1 LKIYILGICG
11 TFMAGLAQLA
21 RESGYVVAG
30 SDANVYPPMSTQLE
44 RIGIE
49 LDNGYDAKA
58 LPEDCDVYIVG
69 NAITRGNPQFEKILE
84 LGLRYTSGPQWLY
97 EAILCKRW
105 VLAVAGTHGK
115 TTASSMLAWI
125 LEDAGLDPGYLIGGI
140 SQNFAQSAR
149 LGSDPFFVIE
159 ADEYDSALF
168 DKRSKFIHYHPRT
181 LILNNLEFD
190 HADIFD
196 DLDAIKRQFHHLV
209 RTLPASALI
218 VVRQD
223 DDALRDVLNMGCWS
237 EQLGFSESD
246 STASFFLDAHNVLH
260 HDGRDYPLQMAQK
273 GQFNALN
280 ATAAI
285 VAARHA
291 GVTVEIAIDAMS
303 RFAGV
308 KRRQE
313 VIAEI
318 NGVRIIDD
326 FAHHPTAIALTL
338 EALKSNDG
346 GRLIAVLDIRS
357 NTMKMG
363 IHGDQLGRSF
373 AAADLVLLCENP
385 DLQWD
390 LAKMA
395 ETASTI
401 VEVKNDT
408 QQIIDH
414 LLQTCRHGD
423 QIVIM
428 SNGGFDNIHQ
438 RLIQALQD

>member
-1 LKIYILGICG
+1 VKIYILGICG
-11 TFMAGLAQLA
+11 SFMAGLAQLA
-21 RESGYVVAG
+21 RESGHDVAG

-49 LDNGYDAKA
+49 LDNGYDADA
-58 LPEDCDVYIVG
+58 LPEDRDVYIIG
-69 NAITRGNPQFEKILE
+69 NAISRGNPQFEKILE

-140 SQNFAQSAR
+140 SQNFPQSAR
-149 LGSDPFFVIE
+149 LGSAPFFVIE

-218 VVRQD
+218 VVRED
-223 DDALRDVLNMGCWS
+223 DEALRDVLQMGCWS
-237 EQLGFSESD
+237 EQLGFSQCNRNTD
-246 STASFFLDAHNVLH
+246 FFLDAQNVLH
-260 HDGRDYPLQMAQK
+260 HGGRDYPLKLVQK

-291 GVTVEIAIDAMS
+291 GVAIETAIDTMT

-318 NGVRIIDD
+318 DGVRIIDD

-338 EALKSNDG
+338 EALKENDD
-346 GRLIAVLDIRS
+346 GRLIAILDIRS

-401 VEVKNDT
+401 VEVKSDT
-408 QQIIDH
+408 QQIIEY
-414 LLQTCRHGD
+414 LLRTIRRGD

-438 RLIQALQD
+438 RLIQALQH

>member
-1 LKIYILGICG
+1 MIALHPDLRIPLAIQIWNLAVLSLIFKRSFEISTHLSAMISFSLLYYLSIHRVLAFLLKIYILGICG

-21 RESGYVVAG
+21 RESGHEVAG

-49 LDNGYDAKA
+49 LDNGYDANT
-58 LPEDCDVYIVG
+58 LPEDCDVYVVG

-97 EAILCKRW
+97 EAILRKRW

-140 SQNFAQSAR
+140 SQNFTQSAR

-218 VVRQD
+218 VVKQD
-223 DDALRDVLNMGCWS
+223 DEALREVLQMGCWS
-237 EQLGFSESD
+237 EQLGFSERAS
-246 STASFFLDAHNVLH
+246 STAEFFLDAHNVLH
-260 HDGRDYPLQMAQK
+260 HDDRDYPLQLDRQK

-285 VAARHA
+285 AAARHA
-291 GVTVEIAIDAMS
+291 GVAIEMPLS
-303 RFAGV
+303 T
-308 KRRQE
+308 
-313 VIAEI
+313 
-318 NGVRIIDD
+318 
-326 FAHHPTAIALTL
+326 P
-338 EALKSNDG
+338 
-346 GRLIAVLDIRS
+346 
-357 NTMKMG
+357 
-363 IHGDQLGRSF
+363 
-373 AAADLVLLCENP
+373 C
-385 DLQWD
+385 
-390 LAKMA
+390 LA
-395 ETASTI
+395 SP
-401 VEVKNDT
+401 
-408 QQIIDH
+408 
-414 LLQTCRHGD
+414 G
-423 QIVIM
+423 
-428 SNGGFDNIHQ
+428 
-438 RLIQALQD
+438 

>member
-1 LKIYILGICG
+1 MKLYILGICG

-21 RESGYVVAG
+21 RESGHEVAG

-44 RIGIE
+44 RLGIE
-49 LDNGYDAKA
+49 LDNGYDAGA
-58 LPEDCDVYIVG
+58 LPEDYDVYIVG

-115 TTASSMLAWI
+115 TTVSSMLAWI

-140 SQNFAQSAR
+140 SQNFTQSAR

-196 DLDAIKRQFHHLV
+196 DLNAIKRQFHHLV

-223 DDALRDVLNMGCWS
+223 DEALHEVLQMGCWS

-246 STASFFLDAHNVLH
+246 KAAEFYLDAHNVLH
-260 HDGRDYPLQMAQK
+260 HDDRDYPLQLAQK

-285 VAARHA
+285 AAARHA
-291 GVTVEIAIDAMS
+291 GVAIETAVDAMS
-303 RFAGV
+303 RFSGV

-313 VIAEI
+313 LIAEI

-338 EALKSNDG
+338 EALKDFDG

-363 IHGDQLGRSF
+363 MHGDQLGRSF
-373 AAADLVLLCENP
+373 AAADLVLLCENA

-401 VEVKNDT
+401 VEVKSDT
-408 QQIIDH
+408 QQIIDY
-414 LLQTCRHGD
+414 LLHTIRQGD

-438 RLIQALQD
+438 RLIEALQR